1 MTSCLFVKAPDRL
14 VAVADGRLSIDESTV
29 SFDSTLKIQRVTPK
43 YRIPIV
49 SLGRFDHYRDWIA
62 EDCFVA
68 YAGTYALASEVIQ
81 EFSRRV
87 SGRHILVWRQ
97 GRSELSDRF
106 DENAQFLDDYLFR
119 ESDLAEFGARE
130 ILEQFRA
137 ALQTKG
143 DEWCANRKVRADVEF
158 LLFGKGTGRR
168 YWAFKI
174 NVDAG
179 WSIGAPILTCY
190 EPLRDGVLAS
200 IGSPSV
206 SAAAFD
212 DVELQRGL
220 SAWSEDQ
227 TAISLGKSMDALR
240 RSAKDFAPSRDASDI
255 AEDANWSSERIS
267 HRFAQLLRDGSDATV
282 GGDLT
287 VAMGG
292 WHGEIAV
299 RRQA

>member
-1 MTSCLFVKAPDRL
+1 MTSCLLVKAPDRL
-14 VAVADGRLSIDESTV
+14 VAVADGRLSIDEATV

-49 SLGRFDHYRDWIA
+49 SLGRFDHYRDWSG

-87 SGRHILVWRQ
+87 SGRHTLVWRQ
-97 GRSELSDRF
+97 GKAELSDRF

-119 ESDLAEFGARE
+119 ERDLAEFGARE
-130 ILEQFRA
+130 LLEQFRA
-137 ALQTKG
+137 ALQIKG
-143 DEWCANRKVRADVEF
+143 EEWCANRKIPADVEF
-158 LLFGKGTGRR
+158 LLFGKGTERR
-168 YWAFKI
+168 YWAYKI
-174 NVDAG
+174 GVDAS
-179 WSIGAPILTCY
+179 WSIGSPILTHY

-206 SAAAFD
+206 AAAAFD

-227 TAISLGKSMDALR
+227 TTISLGKSLDAFR
-240 RSAKDFAPSRDASDI
+240 ETAASGPPSADASDPV
-255 AEDANWSSERIS
+255 EDADWSAERIS
-267 HRFAQLLRDGSDATV
+267 RRFADFLRSGSDATV
-282 GGDLT
+282 GGELT

-292 WHGEIAV
+292 WYGEIAV
-299 RRQA
+299 RRQS